1 MDLIRRIRGMALYVC
16 LLSLNQTLH
25 AAYDV
30 QAWFNV
36 TAIGALSVEQP
47 KMRYWLEGQERVG
60 DDVSRNFQN
69 IVRPGIGYAISEHT
83 SLWLGYAYIYT
94 EQLGSRLIVKENRI
108 WQQMLWR
115 TAYNSMALTHRLRL
129 EQRFFQPNT
138 NTAWRL
144 RDMVKVGLP
153 FYSKAKL
160 SLVSSNEIFF
170 HLNNFNGI
178 ENQGFDQN
186 RYFIGLA
193 YGFNPSSTLE
203 MGYMN
208 QYIRRINTTNLSCDN
223 ITMQL
228 SLNF

>member
-1 MDLIRRIRGMALYVC
+1 MDLIRCIRIVTLCAGFLT
-16 LLSLNQTLH
+16 LNQTLY

-36 TAIGALSVEQP
+36 TAIGAFSSEQP
-47 KMRYWLEGQERVG
+47 KIRYWLEGQERVG

-69 IVRPGIGYAISEHT
+69 IVRPGIGYAVSEHT

-94 EQLGSRLIVKENRI
+94 EQLGSGLIVKENRI

-153 FYSKAKL
+153 FYPKAKI
-160 SLVSSNEIFF
+160 SLVTSNEIFF

-178 ENQGFDQN
+178 ANQGFDQN

-193 YGFNPSSTLE
+193 YGFNPNYTVE
-203 MGYMN
+203 MGYIN
-208 QYIRRINTTNLSCDN
+208 QYIRRINTTNLTCDN